1 MRPEELGEAEFF
13 RNASATVGTGVPSVE
28 REKNMKKRILIS
40 GLIISGLMLG
50 SIALANPDNFG
61 IGNHHTVNHDMM
73 NSEQRQQNVTA
84 RIAQMD
90 AFLELDEYQKIQI
103 EGVLSKYWQAQQ
115 GEATEHTNR
124 HDFMHSSDQ
133 DEATLRKVM
142 VTRAELRADQIVSQ
156 RKLQKDLKAILTEE
170 QQEKVDKGWNSR
182 GHHGNEMHFDGH
194 AG

>member
-1 MRPEELGEAEFF
+1 
-13 RNASATVGTGVPSVE
+13 
-28 REKNMKKRILIS
+28 MKKQILVP

-50 SIALANPDNFG
+50 SVALANPDSFG
-61 IGNHHTVNHDMM
+61 IGNHHGDDQHTVNHDMM
-73 NSEQRQQNVTA
+73 NAEQRQQNVAA

-90 AFLELDEYQKIQI
+90 AFLDLDEYQKIQI

-142 VTRAELRADQIVSQ
+142 VTRAELRADQIVMQ
-156 RKLQKDLKAILTEE
+156 WKLQKDLKAILTEE

-182 GHHGNEMHFDGH
+182 GHHGNEMHCGGH